1 MNSRNFERLYPYLIS
16 IIVVIVL
23 LSMKI
28 NQITIMRFDILISS
42 IISISSTIIGFIITI
57 IAILIGLLNER
68 IMILIKKNN
77 AMNLFREY
85 LISPVIIGFI
95 LIILS
100 NILIFIVK
108 EDCIISGI
116 YFYMA
121 TFLVVTFTLSL
132 LRIGIIIYRVFGDVT
147 GDDSKANS
155 EVIKLGKEEFF

>member
-1 MNSRNFERLYPYLIS
+1 MNSRNLERLYPYLIS
-16 IIVVIVL
+16 LIVVIVL
-23 LSMKI
+23 FAMKI

-68 IMILIKKNN
+68 VMKLIKKNN

-116 YFYMA
+116 YFYMT
-121 TFLVVTFTLSL
+121 TFLVLTFTLSL
-132 LRIGIIIYRVFGDVT
+132 LRIGTIIYKVFGDVT
-147 GDDSKANS
+147 GDDSITTS